1 MKHPL
6 LSALT
11 LLLLGL
17 VGLPPAAYAAPHDV
31 LFVLDNSGSMRH
43 SDPHGDAKRV
53 VAATIAKLNAEQR
66 AGLIIFDQS
75 VRLAVPLGAVNDTTR
90 PAFNKQ
96 LKAID
101 YHGQLTDS
109 PSAIERAIYELKTN
123 GRAEATKAIVFMTDG
138 LVDTGNKVADLER
151 TKWLREELA
160 ANAAKLGIKIYAVA
174 FTENADLF
182 LIQALAQKTNGEYY
196 RALTGA
202 ELGLV
207 FAKIDEQLAAAS
219 SVPAPAVEATAPP
232 PPAEPSAPSTPAAS
246 VPPEAAPVV
255 PAPTVQA
262 PTAAA
267 PEPAAASTPAP
278 AAPPAAP
285 ATGVELSAEER
296 ASLEKLAKETGVSVE
311 QLMKEM
317 ESAPAGQ
324 AVVVRPEAAAP
335 AAQPKLPNQTMTY
348 GAIALGLLALLGAW
362 LFLRGRGA
370 RDPAPVASTKVAPT
384 PAMKPKAGEAFL
396 LDTHGLTS
404 EPTRRLTEKPVMIG
418 RTAGTDTDY
427 LDYFVVNKA
436 TIGRRHAIIKY
447 KDFAFWIVDQGSV
460 NGTYVNSERVLGERQ
475 LKHGDRVKLHK
486 FEFEFS
492 HPEMSD
498 ASRTVVGF
506 TGDQTIAA
514 GADSTIAAMSTSLQT
529 NAAIATVA
537 LGAAAAATLHKTEAW
552 VNQATTPVDE
562 DPFDI
567 TKEGSL
573 AALEKDRDDFFNG
586 GGAPASTT
594 PVELAVDEHD
604 DTFDDD
610 DLLATPARAANRAP
624 AADQTQAMPS
634 APAWDQAADAD
645 ASAFFEDVTVGPTPD
660 FNRAPITEPE
670 TKLDMLDVTR
680 VPGIDNEDTTANFA
694 PPKTVMSGGRPGEGT
709 GTRPPLDTGQFGEL
723 TTLVREDPM
732 LGPSPDLGLDEF
744 TDTASFGEPQTL
756 APQRPDQIVT
766 DDLSVSEF
774 TKTMTAA
781 DQAAA
786 KNFGADTMTDDI
798 FDVTG
803 SSDEI
808 PRQDTVVLTK
818 SPYHKALDD
827 NSSAP
832 KKPK

>member
-11 LLLLGL
+11 FLLLGL

-31 LFVLDNSGSMRH
+31 LFVLDNSGSMRR
-43 SDPHGDAKRV
+43 SDPHKDAKRV
-53 VAATIAKLNAEQR
+53 VAETIAKLDAEQR

-75 VRLAVPLGAVNDTTR
+75 VRLALPLEAVNDTTR
-90 PAFNKQ
+90 PAFDAQ
-96 LKAID
+96 LKALD
-101 YHGQLTDS
+101 YHGQFTDS

-123 GRAEATKAIVFMTDG
+123 GRAEATKTIVFMTDG
-138 LVDTGNKVADLER
+138 IVDTGHKAADLER

-160 ANAAKLGIKIYAVA
+160 ADAAKLGIKIYAVA

-202 ELGLV
+202 ELGPV
-207 FAKIDEQLAAAS
+207 FAKIDEQLAAATS
-219 SVPAPAVEATAPP
+219 APAVSAEPTAP
-232 PPAEPSAPSTPAAS
+232 PPAEPSAPSAPAARL
-246 VPPEAAPVV
+246 PPEAAPVV
-255 PAPTVQA
+255 PAPAVQE

-267 PEPAAASTPAP
+267 PEPAAPPALAEP
-278 AAPPAAP
+278 AAAP

-317 ESAPAGQ
+317 DSAPAGQ
-324 AVVVRPEAAAP
+324 AVVVVRPEAAAP
-335 AAQPKLPNQTMTY
+335 ATQRKLPNQTMTY
-348 GAIALGLLALLGAW
+348 GAIALGLLVLLGAW
-362 LFLRGRGA
+362 LLLRARGA
-370 RDPAPVASTKVAPT
+370 RDPAPVASTKVAPA

-475 LKHGDRVKLHK
+475 LKHGDRVKFHK

-537 LGAAAAATLHKTEAW
+537 LGAAAAAPIHKTEAW
-552 VNQATTPVDE
+552 VNQATAPIDE

-567 TKEGSL
+567 TKEGDL
-573 AALEKDRDDFFNG
+573 TALEKDRDDFFNG
-586 GGAPASTT
+586 DGSPALTT

-610 DLLATPARAANRAP
+610 DLLATPARAVNRAP
-624 AADQTQAMPS
+624 AADQTQALPS
-634 APAWDQAADAD
+634 APAWDHAADAD
-645 ASAFFEDVTVGPTPD
+645 ASVFFEDVTVGPTPD
-660 FNRAPITEPE
+660 FHRAPITEPE
-670 TKLDMLDVTR
+670 AKLDMIEVTR
-680 VPGIDNEDTTANFA
+680 VPGIDNDDTTANFA
-694 PPKTVMSGGRPGEGT
+694 PPRTVMGGAKPGDGT

-732 LGPSPDLGLDEF
+732 LGPTPDLGLDEF
-744 TDTASFGEPQTL
+744 NDTASFGQPQTL
-756 APQRPDQIVT
+756 APQRPDPIVT

-774 TKTMTAA
+774 TKTMAAA

-786 KNFGADTMTDDI
+786 QKFGTDTVTDDI

-818 SPYHKALDD
+818 SPYHKAPDG

-832 KKPK
+832 TKPK